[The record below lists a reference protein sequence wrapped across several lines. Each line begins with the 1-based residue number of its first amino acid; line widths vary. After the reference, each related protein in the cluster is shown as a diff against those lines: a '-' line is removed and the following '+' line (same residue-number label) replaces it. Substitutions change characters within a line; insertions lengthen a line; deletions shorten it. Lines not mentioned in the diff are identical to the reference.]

1 MSNFTFEKSELINL
15 EQSLYKE
22 ILRTNRAGS
31 YSSTS
36 IIGCNTRKYHGLLVV
51 PLPEFGMTRHVLL
64 SSLDVTIVQ
73 HESEFNLGIHKY
85 NGQHFDPK
93 GHKYMREVAFD
104 IIPRKV
110 YRVGGVL
117 LEVEEVLVEEEEQF
131 LVKYTLLEAHSNTKI
146 KLKPFLANRCVH
158 ELTHENL
165 DANTKYSNIM
175 NGISIHMYPKI
186 PELYMQLSKQGEFVA
201 NPMWNKG
208 VEYFKEARRGYYFQE
223 DLYVPGY
230 FEFDIEKGE
239 SVVFSASLKE
249 WDPYGFESR
258 FNEEVEKRIPR
269 DTPYTSLLNSAVQFF
284 VSKGDVITMVA
295 GYYWYKDRLRD
306 TLIALPQLTEALDDS
321 NLFEKVLESSCKTIT
336 EYLTDTTV
344 KDLTEADTP
353 LWFFW
358 TLQQCWSNNCLKEY
372 FLSYYDF
379 LKSILQSYLTN
390 RFENVCVNEQGYVEI
405 NDTSKPLTWMNGIVD
420 GKPVTPRNGICVEI
434 NALWYNALKMYL
446 ELVKDVQSEDE
457 TFIHQIE
464 ECVSKIENTFEDL
477 FWNEKEKCLYDLI
490 RGDEKDE
497 SVRPNQIFVAAFKF
511 SPLKNDKKK
520 KILDVVKEQLL
531 TPKGLRSLS
540 PKNPNYEGEIG
551 GIAHQR
557 EYGLHQGTVWPWL
570 ISFYAEAYVKIH
582 KNSGLSHIKKIA
594 LNFEEEMDY
603 NCIGTISEYYDGNP
617 PYKGKGA
624 VSMAWNVAG
633 VLKILKLIEN
643 YS

>member
-64 SSLDVTIVQ
+64 SSLDVSIVQ
-73 HESEFNLGIHKY
+73 HGSEFKLGIHKY
-85 NGQHFDPK
+85 NGNHYEPK

-104 IIPRKV
+104 VIPRKV

-117 LEVEEVLVEEEEQF
+117 LEVEEILVEEEEQF
-131 LVKYTLLEAHSNTKI
+131 LVKYTLLEAHSDTTI

-165 DANTKYSNIM
+165 EANTKYSKIM
-175 NGISIHMYPKI
+175 NGISIHMYPQI
-186 PELYMQLSKQGEFVA
+186 PELFMQLSKGGEFVA
-201 NPMWNKG
+201 NPMWNKN
-208 VEYFKEARRGYYFQE
+208 VEYFKEERRGYYYQE
-223 DLYVPGY
+223 DLYVPGS
-230 FEFDIEKGE
+230 FEFDIKKGE

-249 WDPYGFESR
+249 WDPYGFEGR
-258 FNEEVEKRIPR
+258 FNEELGKRIPR
-269 DTPYTSLLNSAVQFF
+269 DTPYTSLLNSALQFF
-284 VSKGDVITMVA
+284 VAKGDVITMVA

-321 NLFEKVLESSCKTIT
+321 DLFEKVLESSSKTIT
-336 EYLTDTTV
+336 DYITDETV
-344 KDLTEADTP
+344 EALTEADTP

-358 TLQQCWSNNCLKEY
+358 TLQQCWCEDCLKQY
-372 FLSYYDF
+372 FLMYYDF

-390 RFENVCVNEQGYVEI
+390 RFNNVRVNEHGYVEI
-405 NDTSKPLTWMNGIVD
+405 NDLNHPLTWMNGIVD
-420 GKPVTPRNGICVEI
+420 NKPVTPRNGVCVEI

-446 ELVKDVQSEDE
+446 HFALDLKSQDED
-457 TFIHQIE
+457 FNHLLE
-464 ECVSKIENTFEDL
+464 ECLCKIENTFEDL
-477 FWNEKEKCLYDLI
+477 FWNEKEGCLFDRI
-490 RGDEKDE
+490 QGEEKDG
-497 SVRPNQIFVAAFKF
+497 SVRPNQIFVAAFEF

-540 PKNPNYEGEIG
+540 PKNPFYEGVIG

-570 ISFYAEAYVKIH
+570 ISFYAEAYFKIH
-582 KNSGLSHIKKIA
+582 KKSGLSHIKKIA